1 MQQRA
6 EIYDTPQLAKKGAD
20 KLAKGGWFVHAI
32 TGTEHLGVMRPV
44 HYVTVVYR
52 KED

>member
-1 MQQRA
+1 MQQRV
-6 EIYDTPQLAKKGAD
+6 EIYDTPQ
-20 KLAKGGWFVHAI
+20 LAKGGWFVHAI